1 MLFELVQ
8 SGSRIVEIS
17 FLVHLQA
24 VEHIE
29 MNKEEL
35 IGLLKTKVEEKMGR
49 SLVTPTDFNRLSLQ
63 MQQEMGESISVSTV
77 KRVWNYV
84 SSHHHSSVDTLAC
97 LARFVGY
104 RDWVGFVDACSD
116 GGGEEESAFLSEPQ
130 IRTDGLSQGDMLE
143 FSWAPDRFCRVM
155 YLGDNRFQVLESLH
169 GKLRDGDTFQAT
181 MFSLGL
187 PLIVTGLHRNGVFL
201 GAYIAGRRGGI
212 YQLNRLSGKN
222 HADVE

>member
-84 SSHHHSSVDTLAC
+84 FTSSFECGH
-97 LARFVGY
+97 
-104 RDWVGFVDACSD
+104 
-116 GGGEEESAFLSEPQ
+116 
-130 IRTDGLSQGDMLE
+130 IGLSG
-143 FSWAPDRFCRVM
+143 PFC
-155 YLGDNRFQVLESLH
+155 
-169 GKLRDGDTFQAT
+169 
-181 MFSLGL
+181 
-187 PLIVTGLHRNGVFL
+187 
-201 GAYIAGRRGGI
+201 GI
-212 YQLNRLSGKN
+212 
-222 HADVE
+222 

>member
-1 MLFELVQ
+1 M
-8 SGSRIVEIS
+8 
-17 FLVHLQA
+17 
-24 VEHIE
+24 
-29 MNKEEL
+29 
-35 IGLLKTKVEEKMGR
+35 
-49 SLVTPTDFNRLSLQ
+49 
-63 MQQEMGESISVSTV
+63 
-77 KRVWNYV
+77 
-84 SSHHHSSVDTLAC
+84 
-97 LARFVGY
+97 GY
-104 RDWVGFVDACSD
+104 RDWAGFVDACSD

-130 IRTDGLSQGDMLE
+130 IRTDELSQGDMLE

-212 YQLNRLSGKN
+212 YQLNRLPGKN